1 VLFKK
6 KNLIYPF
13 SKARVY
19 FNAAASLI
27 ALVVCIILLATYST
41 VLFLVCYLFLS
52 TLTSFVFLKIKIILL
67 IKMQESEL
75 EEYAEYPEEEEGNQK
90 WKIILIAIGLA
101 FFLLLP
107 VISTQFLDPVWW
119 FVGFSGF
126 VTGMSISE
134 VVLYFSVEH

>member
-1 VLFKK
+1 
-6 KNLIYPF
+6 
-13 SKARVY
+13 
-19 FNAAASLI
+19 
-27 ALVVCIILLATYST
+27 
-41 VLFLVCYLFLS
+41 
-52 TLTSFVFLKIKIILL
+52 
-67 IKMQESEL
+67 MQESEL

-134 VVLYFSVEH
+134 VVLYLSVEH